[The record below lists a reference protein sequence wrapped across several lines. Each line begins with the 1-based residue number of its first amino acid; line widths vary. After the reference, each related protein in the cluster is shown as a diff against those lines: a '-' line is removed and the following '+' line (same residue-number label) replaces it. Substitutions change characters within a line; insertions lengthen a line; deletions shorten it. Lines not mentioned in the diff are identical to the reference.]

1 MFITEEQLAARLGNP
16 RNLANRFHNGRQ
28 IIDKATDAYKDVSE
42 VVSEEVSEEVSNE
55 NQEFQTENAGENE
68 GQENLHQE
76 GIQFRTINRPGNNR
90 PWLSKEER
98 TRIATDVAS
107 APINGNQ
114 TRSEIAKTY
123 SVRPSTVTDIAN
135 KTRRIEDT
143 PRSVD
148 QAKLDSALGV
158 VRETSINRLMTSLG
172 QLTEDKI
179 SAHNAKDISTICA
192 NMAKVVQQTIPQDK
206 VAQAINLIVYTPE
219 MRKESNFEIV
229 EIG

>member
-1 MFITEEQLAARLGNP
+1 MFITEEQLSERLANP
-16 RNLANRFHNGRQ
+16 RNLANRFKNGRQ
-28 IIDKATDAYKDVSE
+28 IIDDKATDVSE
-42 VVSEEVSEEVSNE
+42 DVCDVKEHGVSNATTE
-55 NQEFQTENAGENE
+55 NTQFQTEECEAKDV
-68 GQENLHQE
+68 HQE